1 MADAYKTLIQASIPT
16 SVAMVGSTPGVGKT
30 WIMMHFSIRN
40 TTQGKL
46 TVELFRNGTTAAYAW
61 LGLFAIDGNGMLE
74 WDGTEA
80 FGSSDYLAAVASNS
94 GLYIHCSGDE
104 VT

>member
-1 MADAYKTLIQASIPT
+1 MADAYKTLIQAAVPT

-30 WIMMHFSIRN
+30 WIMMHFFIVN
-40 TTQGKL
+40 TSGGMT
-46 TVELFRNGTTAAYAW
+46 TVQLFRNGTTDAYKW
-61 LGLFAIDGNGMLE
+61 GGVVAIDAGGHLE

-80 FGSSDYLAAVASNS
+80 FGSSDYLAAVASAS
-94 GLYIHCSGDE
+94 GLYIHASGDE

>member
-1 MADAYKTLIQASIPT
+1 MADAYKTLIQAAIPT
-16 SVAMVGSTPGVGKT
+16 TAAMIGSTPGVGKT

-40 TTQGKL
+40 TSGGTI
-46 TVELFRNGTTAAYAW
+46 TVELFRNGTTAAYSW
-61 LGLFAIDGNGMLE
+61 LGVISIGAGGHLE

-80 FGSSDYLAAVASNS
+80 LGASDYIAAVASNS
-94 GLYIHCSGDE
+94 GLYFHASGDE